1 METFLSS
8 HSLLRQFNEK
18 LQKLQ
23 KLPEI
28 RIFNGKL
35 HLHLAKILKREIM
48 QPEGNSNHRF
58 GHVSPTRH
66 MR

>member
-8 HSLLRQFNEK
+8 HSLLRQFNE
-18 LQKLQ
+18 KLQ